1 VAGAGY
7 WEIVVGRPQIW
18 CLPGQTTSG
27 RGEKEIVV
35 ARYRDYHTLPERLA
49 LYAEALCALWNI
61 QLSSAG
67 VPCSRPRGTWT
78 IA

>member
-1 VAGAGY
+1 MVFTGPDDLR
-7 WEIVVGRPQIW
+7 E
-18 CLPGQTTSG
+18 
-27 RGEKEIVV
+27 GEKEIVA

-67 VPCSRPRGTWT
+67 VQCSRHVPRDDRVEGR
-78 IA
+78 